1 MHLLLAALLFAA
13 ASEGRLPKQISR
25 DPRTV
30 GMGKSCRKNSE
41 CKHRSQRCVHRSDAQ
56 GKPLDAGICVL
67 PCASFEAG
75 AQKGI
80 PGAPVD
86 VTPQA
91 KKPTPRCP
99 APDPCR
105 GARAG
110 LAIDTSAKAKR
121 QPAALTN
128 PALPH

>member
-13 ASEGRLPKQISR
+13 ATEGRLPRQISR

-75 AQKGI
+75 TPKAM
-80 PGAPVD
+80 PGAAVG
-86 VTPQA
+86 VTPKA
-91 KKPTPRCP
+91 KKPPPRGP
-99 APDPCR
+99 GTYPCR
-105 GARAG
+105 
-110 LAIDTSAKAKR
+110 SA
-121 QPAALTN
+121 PAAAPL
-128 PALPH
+128 HH

>member
-75 AQKGI
+75 PQKGK
-80 PGAPVD
+80 PGGPVA
-86 VTPQA
+86 VTPKA
-91 KKPTPRCP
+91 KKPPPGGPGTNQGRS
-99 APDPCR
+99 A
-105 GARAG
+105 GARG
-110 LAIDTSAKAKR
+110 PSDIWVKQKMLRVHGST
-121 QPAALTN
+121 PAV
-128 PALPH
+128 

>member
-1 MHLLLAALLFAA
+1 MHLLMAALLFAA
-13 ASEGRLPKQISR
+13 ATEGRLPKQISR

-75 AQKGI
+75 THKGM
-80 PGAPVD
+80 PGAPAD
-86 VTPQA
+86 ANPQA
-91 KKPTPRCP
+91 KKPPPPCP
-99 APDPCR
+99 VACHGR
-105 GARAG
+105 GAAAG
-110 LAIDTSAKAKR
+110 VPMDMYGK
-121 QPAALTN
+121 Q
-128 PALPH
+128 

>member
-1 MHLLLAALLFAA
+1 MQLLLAALLFAA

-67 PCASFEAG
+67 PDRKSTRLNSSHGYISYAVFCL
-75 AQKGI
+75 
-80 PGAPVD
+80 
-86 VTPQA
+86 
-91 KKPTPRCP
+91 KKKNEMTQIVQ
-99 APDPCR
+99 
-105 GARAG
+105 
-110 LAIDTSAKAKR
+110 LSV
-121 QPAALTN
+121 
-128 PALPH
+128 

>member
-1 MHLLLAALLFAA
+1 MHLLMAALLFAA
-13 ASEGRLPKQISR
+13 ATEGRLPKQISR

-75 AQKGI
+75 AQKGM
-80 PGAPVD
+80 PRAPVD
-86 VTPQA
+86 GTPKA
-91 KKPTPRCP
+91 KKATPPGP
-99 APDPCR
+99 ATDPCR
-105 GARAG
+105 SAGARVPVATG
-110 LAIDTSAKAKR
+110 RK
-121 QPAALTN
+121 Q
-128 PALPH
+128 

>member
-1 MHLLLAALLFAA
+1 MQLLLAALLFAA

-30 GMGKSCRKNSE
+30 GMGKSCRTNSE

-75 AQKGI
+75 PQKVM
-80 PGAPVD
+80 PGAPVA
-86 VTPQA
+86 VTPKA
-91 KKPTPRCP
+91 KNQPPRGPAPYQSRGAGAALPSRTWMKPTR
-99 APDPCR
+99 
-105 GARAG
+105 
-110 LAIDTSAKAKR
+110 
-121 QPAALTN
+121 
-128 PALPH
+128 

>member
-1 MHLLLAALLFAA
+1 MQLLLAALLFAA

-30 GMGKSCRKNSE
+30 GMGKSCRRNAE
-41 CKHRSQRCVHRSDAQ
+41 CKHRSQRCVRRSNSQ
-56 GKPLDAGICVL
+56 GKPLEAGICVL

-75 AQKGI
+75 AQKGT

-91 KKPTPRCP
+91 KKPPPRGP
-99 APDPCR
+99 ATYLCR
-105 GARAG
+105 SARSG
-110 LAIDTSAKAKR
+110 VPIDICVK
-121 QPAALTN
+121 Q
-128 PALPH
+128 

>member
-1 MHLLLAALLFAA
+1 MQLLLAALLFAA

-75 AQKGI
+75 APEGM
-80 PGAPVD
+80 PGGPFYG
-86 VTPQA
+86 TPKA
-91 KKPTPRCP
+91 KKPPPRRP
-99 APDPCR
+99 AMVHGQGAGASLPVDICR
-105 GARAG
+105 E
-110 LAIDTSAKAKR
+110 TEV
-121 QPAALTN
+121 QV
-128 PALPH
+128 LP

>member
-1 MHLLLAALLFAA
+1 MHLLMAALLFAA
-13 ASEGRLPKQISR
+13 ATEGRLPKQISR

-75 AQKGI
+75 TQKGM
-80 PGAPVD
+80 PGGPGV
-86 VTPQA
+86 VNPQA
-91 KKPTPRCP
+91 KKAPLPCP
-99 APDPCR
+99 ATDPCR
-105 GARAG
+105 
-110 LAIDTSAKAKR
+110 SAV
-121 QPAALTN
+121 
-128 PALPH
+128 

>member
-75 AQKGI
+75 TQKVM
-80 PGAPVD
+80 PGRLSTSP
-86 VTPQA
+86 PQA
-91 KKPTPRCP
+91 KKPTPRGP
-99 APDPCR
+99 ASDPCLR
-105 GARAG
+105 PR
-110 LAIDTSAKAKR
+110 
-121 QPAALTN
+121 
-128 PALPH
+128 

>member
-13 ASEGRLPKQISR
+13 ATEGRLPRQISR
-25 DPRTV
+25 DPRAV

-75 AQKGI
+75 TQKVK
-80 PGAPVD
+80 PGAPVG
-86 VTPQA
+86 VTPKA
-91 KKPTPRCP
+91 NKPPPRGP
-99 APDPCR
+99 APYPGR
-105 GARAG
+105 RARARVPIG
-110 LAIDTSAKAKR
+110 ICVR
-121 QPAALTN
+121 QEVLW
-128 PALPH
+128 LD

>member
-1 MHLLLAALLFAA
+1 MQLLLAALLFAA

-67 PCASFEAG
+67 PCASFEARGQRERAG
-75 AQKGI
+75 AAVG
-80 PGAPVD
+80 VD
-86 VTPQA
+86 PNA
-91 KKPTPRCP
+91 KKLTTQSP
-99 APDPCR
+99 ATYQCR
-105 GARAG
+105 SARAG
-110 LAIDTSAKAKR
+110 V
-121 QPAALTN
+121 ALEMCVEQ
-128 PALPH
+128 